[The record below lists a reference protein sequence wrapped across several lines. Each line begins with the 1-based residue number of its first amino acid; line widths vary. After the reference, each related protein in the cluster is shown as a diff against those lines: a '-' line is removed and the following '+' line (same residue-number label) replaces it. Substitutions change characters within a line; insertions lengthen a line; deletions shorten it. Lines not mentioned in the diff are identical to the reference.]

1 MKNLA
6 MALKTYFSGF
16 GLPAYTTDSVPD
28 DVELPYLAYSLAE
41 PEWNQKATMYVQIW
55 NRSRSNAMILEK
67 ADEILADI
75 GEGKRLETDAG
86 IVVIWPDSPAQV
98 QVDEDP
104 DFRYA
109 YINFGINSY
118 QMPGS

>member
-1 MKNLA
+1 MRNLA
-6 MALKTYFSGF
+6 ATLKTYFSGF

-28 DVELPYLAYSLAE
+28 DVEFPYLAYSLRE
-41 PEWNQKATMYVQIW
+41 PEWNKKASTYVQIW
-55 NRSRSNAMILEK
+55 NRSRSNTLILQK

-75 GEGKRLETDAG
+75 GEGKRLETNSG
-86 IVVIWPDSPAQV
+86 LVVIWPDTPAQV

-104 DFRYA
+104 DYRYA
-109 YINFGINSY
+109 YINFAINSY